1 MNTLTQTHTLEYV
14 LDVLPHLRLTNQ
26 KGDIRIYH
34 DAEPGVV
41 NLRLHSHRP
50 VSFDDVQA
58 TSDGTTVT
66 VNIPQLSEA
75 DSGSSLSF
83 RIAGLSL
90 FAGFRGA
97 TVDVEVHLPPDAE
110 IALETGY
117 GDITVSGTSGI
128 TAAKTG
134 AGDVN
139 IPDAARVT
147 LYSGA
152 GNVSVGRID
161 GGTLRTGAG
170 DIGIERSS
178 GDTDLNS
185 GSGDVTILDA
195 VGTLR
200 IHTGAGDV
208 NASFSEGTIEV
219 RSGMGDIIVRVPTG
233 IAVWQELTTGMG
245 DVRSRITPLGEPEPG
260 EPYLSVTAR
269 SGAGD
274 VTLAH

>member
-1 MNTLTQTHTLEYV
+1 MSTMTQTHTLEYV
-14 LDVLPHLRLTNQ
+14 LDALPHLRLTNA
-26 KGDIRIYH
+26 KGDIRVYH
-34 DAEPGVV
+34 DADPGMVK
-41 NLRLHSHRP
+41 LRLHSHRP

-66 VNIPQLSEA
+66 VSIPQLSES
-75 DSGSSLSF
+75 DSGSGLSL

-97 TVDVEVHLPPDAE
+97 TVDVEAHLPPGAQ
-110 IALETGY
+110 ISLETGY
-117 GDITVSGTSGI
+117 GDITVSGTSGD
-128 TAAKTG
+128 AGAKTG
-134 AGDVN
+134 AGDVS
-139 IPDAARVT
+139 IPEANRVM
-147 LYSGA
+147 LHSGA
-152 GNVSVGRID
+152 GNVSVGRIA
-161 GGTLRTGAG
+161 GGSLRTGAG

-178 GDTDLNS
+178 GETELNS
-185 GSGDVTILDA
+185 GSGDVSVLDA

-208 NASFSEGTIEV
+208 NASISEGRIEV
-219 RSGMGDIIVRVPTG
+219 RSGMGDIIVGVPTG
-233 IAVWQELTTGMG
+233 IAVWQDLTTGMG

-260 EPYLSVTAR
+260 EPFISVTAR

>member
-1 MNTLTQTHTLEYV
+1 
-14 LDVLPHLRLTNQ
+14 
-26 KGDIRIYH
+26 
-34 DAEPGVV
+34 
-41 NLRLHSHRP
+41 
-50 VSFDDVQA
+50 
-58 TSDGTTVT
+58 
-66 VNIPQLSEA
+66 
-75 DSGSSLSF
+75 
-83 RIAGLSL
+83 
-90 FAGFRGA
+90 
-97 TVDVEVHLPPDAE
+97 VEVHLPPDAE

-117 GDITVSGTSGI
+117 GGITVSGTSGI

-139 IPDAARVT
+139 VPDAARVT
-147 LYSGA
+147 LHSGA
-152 GNVSVGRID
+152 GNVSVGRIG

-178 GDTDLNS
+178 GDTELNS
-185 GSGDVTILDA
+185 GSGDVTVLDA

-208 NASFSEGTIEV
+208 NASLSEGTIEV

-260 EPYLSVTAR
+260 EPYLSVHSAQRRRRRDAGPLRAAR
-269 SGAGD
+269 QAGVGFATKSTPASLRCAGLMGAGAP
-274 VTLAH
+274 VSGS